1 MKTMLKT
8 IRGKLLVSFSILIL
22 LTLLIG
28 GIGINTARII
38 NNNYTGLLEDDVE
51 QVNHLEN
58 VMILQGQIVA
68 GIRGFLLYQDDAYIE
83 TVDNEQQQLHDILTT
98 LQTMVHKEYEP
109 AVQTILDAAT
119 LYTTSSDQILTN
131 LTNEARLNEVLAIGT
146 EANEKLLSETLA
158 LKDQIEADLAEHN
171 NELNAITT
179 KSLWF
184 IAGALVVTLL
194 ASLVITYV
202 ANRGI
207 SPPVIATT
215 RTIEEMAKGNLNI
228 APLDVK
234 AEGELGAMATAVNT
248 LLQTWNGVVRKME
261 HSATELAAQ
270 SEELSAS
277 AEQSLASSEMVAQAA
292 EQNMTTSETQANY
305 ILQSIDSLHE
315 VGEGIDQIAESNE
328 EMLQAATTMRSL
340 VHEGVDVV
348 HEVSTHMTAIDTTIG
363 ESTSIME
370 VMAKRAVEIE
380 EVSALITGISEQT
393 NLLALNAA
401 IEAARAGENGKGFAV
416 VADEVR
422 KLAEESKQSATRIET
437 MIQDVRQAAEQA
449 VQSIQTG
456 QATVAEGLNRSA
468 ASRDVFTT
476 IEQSVDDVNGRVE
489 TVSAAVQQIQ
499 AMASEVLRSTNQ
511 LQDLAQQSANTAQD
525 TGAATEQQL
534 AAMQQISTSTQSLA
548 NVAQDLQ
555 DEVTQFQ
562 LR

>member
-1 MKTMLKT
+1 MLKT

-38 NNNYTGLLEDDVE
+38 DNNYTELLEDDVE

-68 GIRGFLLYQDDAYIE
+68 GIRGFLLYEDDAYIE

-119 LYTTSSDQILTN
+119 LYTTNSDQILTN

-270 SEELSAS
+270 FEELSAS

-292 EQNMTTSETQANY
+292 EQNVTTSETQANY

-422 KLAEESKQSATRIET
+422 KLAEESKQSAARIET

-534 AAMQQISTSTQSLA
+534 AAMQQISASTQSLA

>member
-1 MKTMLKT
+1 MLKT

-38 NNNYTGLLEDDVE
+38 DNNYTELLEDDVE

-68 GIRGFLLYQDDAYIE
+68 GIRGFLLYEDDAYIE

-119 LYTTSSDQILTN
+119 LYTTNSDQILTN

-146 EANEKLLSETLA
+146 EANEKLFSETLA

-270 SEELSAS
+270 FEELSAS

-422 KLAEESKQSATRIET
+422 KLAEESKQSAARIET

-534 AAMQQISTSTQSLA
+534 AAMQQISASTQSLA

>member
-1 MKTMLKT
+1 MLKT

-38 NNNYTGLLEDDVE
+38 DNNYTELLEDDVE

-68 GIRGFLLYQDDAYIE
+68 GIRGFLLYEDDAYIE

-119 LYTTSSDQILTN
+119 LYTTNSDQILTN

-146 EANEKLLSETLA
+146 EANEKLFSETLA

-270 SEELSAS
+270 FEELSAS

-534 AAMQQISTSTQSLA
+534 AAMQQISASTQSLA

>member
-1 MKTMLKT
+1 MLKT

-22 LTLLIG
+22 LTLFIG

-38 NNNYTGLLEDDVE
+38 DNNYTELLEDDAE

-68 GIRGFLLYQDDAYIE
+68 GIRGFLLYEDDAYIE
-83 TVDNEQQQLHDILTT
+83 MVDNEQQQLHDILTT

-119 LYTTSSDQILTN
+119 LYATNSEQILTN

-146 EANEKLLSETLA
+146 EANEKLFSETLA
-158 LKDQIEADLAEHN
+158 LKEQLKADLAEHN
-171 NELNAITT
+171 NELNAMTT

-184 IAGALVVTLL
+184 IAGALIVTLL

-202 ANRGI
+202 ANRAI
-207 SPPVIATT
+207 APPVIATT

-234 AEGELGAMATAVNT
+234 AKDELGAMATAVNT

-340 VHEGVDVV
+340 VNEGVDVV

-422 KLAEESKQSATRIET
+422 KLAEESKQSAARIET

-534 AAMQQISTSTQSLA
+534 AAMQQISASTQSLA

>member
-1 MKTMLKT
+1 MLKT

-38 NNNYTGLLEDDVE
+38 DNNYTELLEVDVE

-68 GIRGFLLYQDDAYIE
+68 GIRGFLLYEDDAYIE

-119 LYTTSSDQILTN
+119 LYTTNSDQILTN

-146 EANEKLLSETLA
+146 EANEKLFSETLA

-248 LLQTWNGVVRKME
+248 LLQTWNSVVRKME

-270 SEELSAS
+270 FEELSAS

-292 EQNMTTSETQANY
+292 EQNVTTSETQANY

-422 KLAEESKQSATRIET
+422 KLAEESKQSAARIET

-534 AAMQQISTSTQSLA
+534 AAMQQISASTQSLA

>member
-1 MKTMLKT
+1 MLKT

-68 GIRGFLLYQDDAYIE
+68 GIRGFLLYEDDAYIE

-119 LYTTSSDQILTN
+119 LYTTNSDQILTN

-248 LLQTWNGVVRKME
+248 LLQTWNSVVRKME

-422 KLAEESKQSATRIET
+422 KLAEESKQSAARIET

-534 AAMQQISTSTQSLA
+534 AAMQQISASTQSLA

>member
-1 MKTMLKT
+1 MLKT

-68 GIRGFLLYQDDAYIE
+68 GIRGFLLYEDDAYIE

-119 LYTTSSDQILTN
+119 LYTTNSDQILTN

-248 LLQTWNGVVRKME
+248 LLQTWNSVVRKME

-292 EQNMTTSETQANY
+292 EQNVTTSETQANY

>member
-1 MKTMLKT
+1 MLKT

-22 LTLLIG
+22 LTLFIG

-38 NNNYTGLLEDDVE
+38 DNNYTELLEDDAE

-68 GIRGFLLYQDDAYIE
+68 GIRGFLLYEDDAYIE
-83 TVDNEQQQLHDILTT
+83 MVDNEQQQLHDILTT

-119 LYTTSSDQILTN
+119 LYATNSEQILTN

-146 EANEKLLSETLA
+146 EANEKLFSETLA
-158 LKDQIEADLAEHN
+158 LKEQLKADLAEHN
-171 NELNAITT
+171 NELNAMTT

-184 IAGALVVTLL
+184 IAGALIVTLL

-234 AEGELGAMATAVNT
+234 AKDELGAMATAVNT

-340 VHEGVDVV
+340 VNEGVDVV

-422 KLAEESKQSATRIET
+422 KLAEESKQSAARIET

-534 AAMQQISTSTQSLA
+534 AAMQQISASTQSLA

>member
-1 MKTMLKT
+1 
-8 IRGKLLVSFSILIL
+8 
-22 LTLLIG
+22 
-28 GIGINTARII
+28 
-38 NNNYTGLLEDDVE
+38 
-51 QVNHLEN
+51 
-58 VMILQGQIVA
+58 
-68 GIRGFLLYQDDAYIE
+68 
-83 TVDNEQQQLHDILTT
+83 
-98 LQTMVHKEYEP
+98 
-109 AVQTILDAAT
+109 
-119 LYTTSSDQILTN
+119 
-131 LTNEARLNEVLAIGT
+131 
-146 EANEKLLSETLA
+146 
-158 LKDQIEADLAEHN
+158 
-171 NELNAITT
+171 
-179 KSLWF
+179 
-184 IAGALVVTLL
+184 
-194 ASLVITYV
+194 
-202 ANRGI
+202 
-207 SPPVIATT
+207 
-215 RTIEEMAKGNLNI
+215 
-228 APLDVK
+228 
-234 AEGELGAMATAVNT
+234 
-248 LLQTWNGVVRKME
+248 
-261 HSATELAAQ
+261 
-270 SEELSAS
+270 
-277 AEQSLASSEMVAQAA
+277 MVAQAA

-340 VHEGVDVV
+340 VNEGVDVV

-422 KLAEESKQSATRIET
+422 KLAEESKQSAARIET

-534 AAMQQISTSTQSLA
+534 AAMQQISASTQSLA

>member
-1 MKTMLKT
+1 MLKT

-38 NNNYTGLLEDDVE
+38 DNNYTELLEDDVE

-68 GIRGFLLYQDDAYIE
+68 GIRGFLLYEDDAYIE

-119 LYTTSSDQILTN
+119 LYTTNSDQILTN

-146 EANEKLLSETLA
+146 EANEKLFSETLA
-158 LKDQIEADLAEHN
+158 LKDQIEADLAKHN
-171 NELNAITT
+171 NELNAMTT

-234 AEGELGAMATAVNT
+234 AKDELGAMATAVNT

-340 VHEGVDVV
+340 VNEGVDVV

-422 KLAEESKQSATRIET
+422 KLAEESKQSAARIET

-534 AAMQQISTSTQSLA
+534 AAMQQISASTQSLA

>member
-1 MKTMLKT
+1 MLKT

-68 GIRGFLLYQDDAYIE
+68 GIRGFLLYEDDAYIE

-119 LYTTSSDQILTN
+119 LYTTNSDQILTN

-422 KLAEESKQSATRIET
+422 KLAEESKQSAARIET

-534 AAMQQISTSTQSLA
+534 AAMQQISASTQSLA

>member
-1 MKTMLKT
+1 MLKT

-38 NNNYTGLLEDDVE
+38 DNNYTELLEDDVE

-68 GIRGFLLYQDDAYIE
+68 GIRGFLLYEDDAYIE

-119 LYTTSSDQILTN
+119 LYTTNSDQILTN

-146 EANEKLLSETLA
+146 EANEKLFSETLA

-292 EQNMTTSETQANY
+292 EQNVTTSETQANY

-422 KLAEESKQSATRIET
+422 KLAEESKQSAARIET

-534 AAMQQISTSTQSLA
+534 AAMQQISASTQSLA

>member
-1 MKTMLKT
+1 MLKT

-38 NNNYTGLLEDDVE
+38 DNNYTELLEDDVE

-68 GIRGFLLYQDDAYIE
+68 GIRGFLLYEDDAYIE

-119 LYTTSSDQILTN
+119 LYTTNSDQILTN

-146 EANEKLLSETLA
+146 EANEKLFSETLA

-171 NELNAITT
+171 NELNAMTT

-234 AEGELGAMATAVNT
+234 AKDELGAMATAVNT

-422 KLAEESKQSATRIET
+422 KLAEESKQSAARIET

-534 AAMQQISTSTQSLA
+534 AAMQQISASTQSLA

>member
-1 MKTMLKT
+1 MLKT

-38 NNNYTGLLEDDVE
+38 DNNYTGLLEDDVE

-68 GIRGFLLYQDDAYIE
+68 GIRGFLLYEDDAYIE

-119 LYTTSSDQILTN
+119 LYTTNSDQILTN

-270 SEELSAS
+270 FEELSAS

-292 EQNMTTSETQANY
+292 EQNVTTSETQANY

-422 KLAEESKQSATRIET
+422 KLAEESKQSAARIET

-534 AAMQQISTSTQSLA
+534 AAMQQISASTQSLA

>member
-68 GIRGFLLYQDDAYIE
+68 GIRGFLLYEDDAYIE

-109 AVQTILDAAT
+109 AVQTILDATT
-119 LYTTSSDQILTN
+119 LYTTNSDQILTN

-146 EANEKLLSETLA
+146 EANEKLFSETLA

-194 ASLVITYV
+194 ASLVIMYV

-270 SEELSAS
+270 FEELSAS

-422 KLAEESKQSATRIET
+422 KLAEESKQSAARIET

-534 AAMQQISTSTQSLA
+534 AAMQQISASTQSLA

>member
-1 MKTMLKT
+1 MLKT

-68 GIRGFLLYQDDAYIE
+68 GIRGFLLYEDDAYIE

-119 LYTTSSDQILTN
+119 LYTTNSDQILTN

-248 LLQTWNGVVRKME
+248 LLQTWNSVVRKME

-422 KLAEESKQSATRIET
+422 KLAEESKQSAARIET

>member
-1 MKTMLKT
+1 MLKT

>member
-1 MKTMLKT
+1 MLKT

-38 NNNYTGLLEDDVE
+38 DNNYTELLEDDVE

-68 GIRGFLLYQDDAYIE
+68 GIRGFLLYEDDAYIE

-119 LYTTSSDQILTN
+119 LYTTNSDQILTN

-146 EANEKLLSETLA
+146 EANEKLFSETLA

-171 NELNAITT
+171 NELNAMTT

-234 AEGELGAMATAVNT
+234 AKDELGAMATAVNT

-340 VHEGVDVV
+340 VNEGVDVV

-422 KLAEESKQSATRIET
+422 KLAEESKQSAARIET

-534 AAMQQISTSTQSLA
+534 AAMQQISASTQSLA

>member
-1 MKTMLKT
+1 MLKT

-38 NNNYTGLLEDDVE
+38 DNNYTELLEDDVE

-68 GIRGFLLYQDDAYIE
+68 GIRGFLLYEDDAYIE

-184 IAGALVVTLL
+184 IAGALVVMLL

-422 KLAEESKQSATRIET
+422 KLAEESKQSAARIET

-534 AAMQQISTSTQSLA
+534 AAMQQISASTQSLA

>member
-1 MKTMLKT
+1 MLKT

-38 NNNYTGLLEDDVE
+38 DNNYTELLEDDVE

-68 GIRGFLLYQDDAYIE
+68 GIRGFLLYEDDAYIE

-119 LYTTSSDQILTN
+119 LYTTNSDQILTN

-146 EANEKLLSETLA
+146 EANEKLFSETLA

-171 NELNAITT
+171 NELNAMTT

-234 AEGELGAMATAVNT
+234 AKDELGAMATAVNT

-340 VHEGVDVV
+340 VNEGVDVV

-422 KLAEESKQSATRIET
+422 KLAEESKQSAARIET

-456 QATVAEGLNRSA
+456 QATVVEGLNRSA

-534 AAMQQISTSTQSLA
+534 AAMQQISASTQSLA

>member
-1 MKTMLKT
+1 MLKT

-38 NNNYTGLLEDDVE
+38 DNNYTELLEDDVE

-68 GIRGFLLYQDDAYIE
+68 GIRGFLLYEDDAYIE

-119 LYTTSSDQILTN
+119 LYTTNSDQILTN

-292 EQNMTTSETQANY
+292 EQNVTTSETQANY

-422 KLAEESKQSATRIET
+422 KLAEESKQSAARIET

-534 AAMQQISTSTQSLA
+534 AAMQQISASTQSLA